1 MRAVSA
7 LAIAVIGCS
16 PLAALSQTVTLNGQ
30 LGSRQALLV
39 IDGTPR
45 AVEVGTTVQGVRLL
59 SLGDGRADVEIG
71 GARRSLALGAGPVRA
86 AKDDVPSGG
95 TIVMSANG
103 DGHFITPGRI
113 NGSAVT
119 FMVDTG
125 ATVVAIGQADAD
137 RLQLNYK
144 NGARGFATTANGRV
158 PVFALTL
165 ASVRVGDVEVPNVE
179 AVVMPAAMP
188 HVLLGNSFLTR
199 FTMKRDADTMRLER
213 R

>member
-1 MRAVSA
+1 MRAVRA

-16 PLAALSQTVTLNGQ
+16 PLAAASQTVTLNGQ

-45 AVEVGTTVQGVRLL
+45 AVEVGATVQGVRLL

-86 AKDDVPSGG
+86 AKDDPTSGG

-103 DGHFITPGRI
+103 DGHFIAPGRI
-113 NGSAVT
+113 NGSAVS

-199 FTMKRDADTMRLER
+199 FTMKREADTMRLER

>member
-1 MRAVSA
+1 MKHRT
-7 LAIAVIGCS
+7 LAIALLGCA
-16 PLAALSQTVTLNGQ
+16 PLAALAQTVTLNGQ
-30 LGSRQALLV
+30 IGSRQALLV
-39 IDGTPR
+39 IDGAPR
-45 AVEVGTTVQGVRLL
+45 AVEVGATVQGVRLV
-59 SLGDGRADVEIG
+59 SLGDGRAEVDFG
-71 GARRSLALGAGPVRA
+71 GVRRTLVLGAGPVRA
-86 AKDDVPSGG
+86 STDAPSGG

-103 DGHFITPGRI
+103 DGHFITQGRI

-144 NGARGFATTANGRV
+144 NGPRGFANTANGRV

-179 AVVMPAAMP
+179 AVVMPTAMP

-199 FTMKRDADTMRLER
+199 FSMKREADTMRLER

>member
-1 MRAVSA
+1 MRRAAFVIA
-7 LAIAVIGCS
+7 LLGCA
-16 PLAALSQTVTLNGQ
+16 PLVAQSQTVTLNGH

-39 IDGTPR
+39 IDGAPR
-45 AVEVGTTVQGVRLL
+45 AVEVGATVQGVRLL
-59 SLGDGRADVEIG
+59 SLGDGRAEVDIG
-71 GARRSLALGAGPVRA
+71 GVRRTLVLGAGPVRA
-86 AKDDVPSGG
+86 ATAEAPSGG

-103 DGHFITPGRI
+103 DGHFVTQGRI

-119 FMVDTG
+119 FMIDTG

-144 NGARGFATTANGRV
+144 NGPRGFANTANGRV

-179 AVVMPAAMP
+179 AIVMPSAMP

-199 FTMKRDADTMRLER
+199 FSMKREADTMRLER